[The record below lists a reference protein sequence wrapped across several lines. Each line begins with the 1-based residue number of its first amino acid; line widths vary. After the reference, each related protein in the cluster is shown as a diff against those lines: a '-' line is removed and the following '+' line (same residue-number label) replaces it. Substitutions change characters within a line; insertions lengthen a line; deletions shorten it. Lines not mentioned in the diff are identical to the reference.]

1 MKRAVSVF
9 LFSASLI
16 YLGIAVANAAGSLSS
31 ELPELVTDTP
41 VADPNGP
48 VPLGFSMAIVD
59 ISCKYITNSIPLRL
73 EMLGFMFE
81 WTDQEAGMVTVG
93 PITQELDTGSAYST
107 VRETYFLKT
116 VCHDELSTNISGE
129 ILLEGLKPDGQWI
142 GITDSKTIEQHS
154 LAFFQKL
161 DL

>member
-9 LFSASLI
+9 LFSASLV
-16 YLGIAVANAAGSLSS
+16 YFCTGVANAAGSLSS
-31 ELPELVTDTP
+31 EFPELVTDAP

-48 VPLGFSMAIVD
+48 IPLGFSMAIVD

-81 WTDQEAGMVTVG
+81 WTDLEAGMVTVG
-93 PITQELDTGSAYST
+93 PIAQELDTGSAYST
-107 VRETYFLKT
+107 VRETYFLKA
-116 VCHDELSTNISGE
+116 VCHDELSTDISGE

-142 GITDSKTIEQHS
+142 VITDSKTIEQHS
-154 LAFFQKL
+154 LEFFQKL